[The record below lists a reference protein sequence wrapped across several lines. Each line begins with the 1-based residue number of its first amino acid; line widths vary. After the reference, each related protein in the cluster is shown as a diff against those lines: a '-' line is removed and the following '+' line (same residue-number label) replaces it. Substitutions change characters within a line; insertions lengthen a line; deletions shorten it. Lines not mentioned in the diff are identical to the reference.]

1 MISIEPAPMLEDKE
15 KWYVF
20 NLFRIVTRII
30 IKQKKIVQIIHM
42 CCSNCISTVC
52 DKQCFIDSWSII

>member
-1 MISIEPAPMLEDKE
+1 MLEDKE